1 MRIFALTALLS
12 VVAAACGAPKNQAP
26 AAAPGAARES
36 GAEGSAEAPAAEST
50 DESVEAPADTT
61 ESAAE
66 AVVVSEEDQA
76 KARSLVEEGRTV
88 QRDKGEGGAEE
99 AIALYKKALE
109 HNPAYGAALWEL
121 GWSYQVLDR
130 LEEAV
135 KAWDALRELDPD
147 YPELDA
153 YYPVLKM
160 RFEQKEK
167 LSKLPDPGMLPEPE
181 LEPYDGPILTFA
193 AVGDV
198 QTGRAWPEH
207 RSVLPPDDGAGYFDG
222 VKDWLQDADV
232 TFGNLE
238 QALADGGDSSKC
250 GPRSTKCFAF
260 RVPTSHADLLKDAGF
275 DMMSIANNHAG
286 DFGQAGRESTMA
298 ALDAR
303 GIVYS
308 GPVGVIA
315 TKEVKGLR
323 IGMVAFSTGGG
334 VYRVQQID
342 VARKVIAD
350 VARSHD
356 IVVASFHGGA
366 EGASANHVPK
376 ETETFYGENRG
387 NVYELAHTM
396 VDAGADLVFGHG
408 PHVLRGMEI
417 YKGRF
422 IAYSL
427 GNFSS
432 YKTFNLSRNL
442 GWSTV
447 AHVQIAPNGVA
458 LSAKLNP
465 VVIVDPG
472 KPVKDKKRRAIR
484 EVRRLSEDDF
494 GDPLFDKN
502 GEWKRPASER
512 SPVASIVY

>member
-1 MRIFALTALLS
+1 MRTLRLTVPFFVLAT
-12 VVAAACGAPKNQAP
+12 ACGAPKTPAP
-26 AAAPGAARES
+26 AAAP
-36 GAEGSAEAPAAEST
+36 EAPPSEPAPPETS
-50 DESVEAPADTT
+50 ESVEPPAEDAAPEDGAA
-61 ESAAE
+61 SAA
-66 AVVVSEEDQA
+66 AVSDEDRA
-76 KARSLVEEGRTV
+76 KARSLVDEGRAV
-88 QRDKGEGGAEE
+88 QREKGEGGAEE
-99 AIALYKKALE
+99 AIALYRQALE
-109 HNPAYGAALWEL
+109 HDPEFAAALWEL

-130 LEEAV
+130 LDEAM
-135 KAWDALRELDPD
+135 KAWEQLRALDPD
-147 YPELDA
+147 YPELET

-160 RFEQKEK
+160 RYEQKEK

-181 LEPYDGPILTFA
+181 TEPYDGPTLTFA

-207 RSVLPPDDGAGYFDG
+207 RAVLPPNDGAGYFDA
-222 VKDWLQDADV
+222 VKDWLRNADI

-260 RVPTSHADLLKDAGF
+260 RVPTSHADLLADAGF

-286 DFGQAGRESTMA
+286 DFGQAGRDATMA

-315 TKEVKGLR
+315 TKEVNGLR
-323 IGMVAFSTGGG
+323 VGMVAFSTGAG
-334 VYRVQQID
+334 VYRVQQLD

-366 EGASANHVPK
+366 EGASATHVPK

-387 NVYELAHTM
+387 NVYEFAHTL

-447 AHVQIAPNGVA
+447 AHVEVAPNGVA
-458 LSAKLNP
+458 LRAKLNP

-472 KPVKDKKRRAIR
+472 KPIKDQKRRAIR
-484 EVRRLSEDDF
+484 EVRRLSDEDF
-494 GDPLFDKN
+494 GDPLFDAR
-502 GEWKRPASER
+502 GEWVRPETETG
-512 SPVASIVY
+512 PVARVD